1 MSTPPDIRLAL
12 QLLTALVFVVAAAG
26 KMRHW
31 LAFQGVLA
39 NYRLLPEA
47 LVRPVAY
54 LLPPVEL
61 AIASGLLTPR
71 LQLRADAAAAAALL
85 LFGAAMA
92 VNLARGR
99 AHIDCGCFQST
110 LKQTLRWRLVA
121 RNAALAAAL
130 LWLAFAGTAGA
141 PTTPFDT
148 PAQLNGLLGGG
159 ALFAVWQASDLLWSL
174 VPALRPRRA
183 PAHTHLEETT

>member
-1 MSTPPDIRLAL
+1 MSVPPDIRLAL
-12 QLLTALVFVVAAAG
+12 QLLTALVFVAAAAG

-47 LVRPVAY
+47 LVRPAAY

-61 AIASGLLTPR
+61 AIAAGVLTPR
-71 LQLRADAAAAAALL
+71 LQLRADAAGAAALL

-110 LKQTLRWRLVA
+110 LKQALRWQLVA

-130 LWLAFAGTAGA
+130 LWLAFAGAAGA
-141 PTTPFDT
+141 PATALDT
-148 PAQLNGLLGGG
+148 PVLLNGLLGGG
-159 ALFAVWQASDLLWSL
+159 ALFALWQGSNLLWSL
-174 VPALRPRRA
+174 VPGFRPQRA